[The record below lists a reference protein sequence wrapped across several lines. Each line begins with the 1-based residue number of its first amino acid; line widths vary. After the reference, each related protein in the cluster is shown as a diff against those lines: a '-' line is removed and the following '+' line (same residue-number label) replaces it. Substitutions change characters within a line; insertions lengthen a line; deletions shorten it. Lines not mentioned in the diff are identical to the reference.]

1 MQGIK
6 HPLTGEVYDVEI
18 VDGNDV
24 VVVTDTEGRSGTF
37 TMDGRY
43 LHGDV
48 KVADAHLCG
57 WMASARWTSSL
68 VSANASGA
76 NP

>member
-6 HPLTGEVYDVEI
+6 HPLTGAVYEVEV
-18 VDGNDV
+18 VDGADV

-43 LHGDV
+43 LHGEV
-48 KVADAHLCG
+48 TVADAHLCG
-57 WMASARWTSSL
+57 WMASARTTSSL
-68 VSANASGA
+68 VPADAPGASS
-76 NP
+76 